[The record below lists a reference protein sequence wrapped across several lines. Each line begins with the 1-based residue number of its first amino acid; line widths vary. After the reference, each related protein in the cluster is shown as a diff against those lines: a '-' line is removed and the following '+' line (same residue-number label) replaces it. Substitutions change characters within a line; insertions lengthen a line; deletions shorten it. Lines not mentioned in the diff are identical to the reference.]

1 MEEKNYGINWM
12 GLFIKVTVFVI
23 VVLLAIWLIS
33 KITLKNKG
41 ISFDENNKLFTDATV
56 EYFKDNLPKKDSSDV
71 TLKKLIEKD
80 YLKKL
85 INDNG
90 KTCDINKSISEITL
104 MEDYY
109 SIKSTLICGNKS
121 KTTYIK
127 LGNETCEDCDI
138 KIEGLEIKQKEEDN
152 NSEKVENKP
161 QTNNNT
167 NINNKPTQ
175 TILYEYVKEKVEY
188 SDWYVGNV
196 TGANIENSTKDVSY
210 SKYCKMETHTY
221 RTVSYSYVK
230 ELDHGLTNYCVGL
243 GQNIIVQ
250 LFEYTFVFLIIGHP
264 NYLVLGILAAFTT
277 VIPYVG
283 ALIVDILALLIA
295 SVISTKLF
303 VLTAIVL
310 AVCPLLDG
318 YVIGPKIYGKTN
330 KLHPL
335 VSIFAV
341 FAGGILAGFWG
352 IVLSL
357 PVAIIIITT
366 VKFFW
371 PDINVRI
378 EEIKKK

>member
-1 MEEKNYGINWM
+1 MYKTKLNYRLLNVLVLVAIICLLYAIKDLWLGIV
-12 GLFIKVTVFVI
+12 LKVI
-23 VVLLAIWLIS
+23 D
-33 KITLKNKG
+33 
-41 ISFDENNKLFTDATV
+41 ISFPFFVAFAVAYAVYPIV
-56 EYFKDNLPKKDSSDV
+56 E
-71 TLKKLIEKD
+71 
-80 YLKKL
+80 KL
-85 INDNG
+85 INLGLPKWFAISIVCFLGLGFIATIFILIIPMLYDQTLLFLSNISVFIS
-90 KTCDINKSISEITL
+90 DISSKYELNLGVLQTSISEISSN
-104 MEDYY
+104 MMKN
-109 SIKSTLICGNKS
+109 IG
-121 KTTYIK
+121 TYISDGAVSVVNSSIGVISSLIIVVFSAVYFLVDMEKIKDFVKKK
-127 LGNETCEDCDI
+127 LGKKSGKRYN
-138 KIEGLEIKQKEEDN
+138 
-152 NSEKVENKP
+152 
-161 QTNNNT
+161 
-167 NINNKPTQ
+167 
-175 TILYEYVKEKVEY
+175 
-188 SDWYVGNV
+188 
-196 TGANIENSTKDVSY
+196 
-210 SKYCKMETHTY
+210 
-221 RTVSYSYVK
+221 YVK
-230 ELDHGLTNYCVGL
+230 ELDHGLSNYCIGL

-250 LFEYTFVFLIIGHP
+250 LFEYTFVFFVIGHP

-283 ALIVDILALLIA
+283 ALVVDILALLIA
-295 SVISTKLF
+295 SVISPKLF